1 MPGQPPHWGITMYVG
16 LTDFR
21 AGCWI
26 GVHHEEPL
34 EENDDRMG
42 NNTLDGRPSVAS
54 LSSHSLF
61 QKETCLWRTT
71 GWIRCDA

>member
-1 MPGQPPHWGITMYVG
+1 MPGQAPHWGIIMYVG

-34 EENDDRMG
+34 EENDYRMG
-42 NNTLDGRPSVAS
+42 YNTLNGRLSMAS
-54 LSSHSLF
+54 LSSLSL
-61 QKETCLWRTT
+61 
-71 GWIRCDA
+71 